1 VYETV
6 RTKACPNPAC
16 EDAGKVAAGN
26 IILHGAFTKTTGASQ
41 RCLCKTCGTTFS
53 GNTSTAY
60 FGLRCSR
67 DEFDQVMKMRVE
79 GVSIA
84 AIARIAGRAR
94 STITRWI
101 ERASASAKSFN
112 DGHLRDFELQELQA
126 DELCTFA
133 GKKTET
139 TWLFTT
145 IEVSSRLWPAKVVG
159 RRSYRN
165 TELVFN
171 KTVHR
176 GKIGGPILV
185 TSDGFE
191 FYEKVVRNVLC
202 FAAIHG
208 QVIKTRRNNRVCRV
222 QRTLKVG
229 TASQLARALFES
241 EDSETLNTSFVE
253 RLNLTIR
260 QSLAYVRRRSPA
272 HARNDRRLDE
282 DLDLVQCYYNFVR
295 RHLGLKFGQVCKTPA
310 MQAGLA
316 VRPLSFRDI
325 FDAVVSS
332 RPPAVV
338 VSLAVQGIVSVS
350 ERSAPL
356 LAA

>member
-1 VYETV
+1 METIQ
-6 RTKACPNPAC
+6 TKACPNPAC
-16 EDAGKVAAGN
+16 EHAARVDAGN
-26 IILHGAFTKTTGASQ
+26 IILHGSFSKATGASQ

-53 GNTSTAY
+53 GNTGTAY

-67 DEFDQVMKMRVE
+67 DEFDQVMRMRVE

-94 STITRWI
+94 STITGWI
-101 ERASASAKSFN
+101 ERASVSAKSFN
-112 DGHLRDFELQELQA
+112 DKHLRDFELQELQA

-133 GKKTET
+133 GKKSDT
-139 TWLFTT
+139 TWVFTT
-145 IEVSSRLWPAKVVG
+145 IEVSSRLWPTKVVG

-165 TELVFN
+165 TELLFN

-176 GKIGGPILV
+176 GKIAGPVQV

-191 FYEKVVRNVLC
+191 FYEKVVSNVLSV
-202 FAAIHG
+202 AAIYG
-208 QVIKTRRNNRVCRV
+208 QVIKTRRNNRVYRV
-222 QRTLKVG
+222 QRTLKLG
-229 TASQLARALFES
+229 TQSQLTHALVES
-241 EDSETLNTSFVE
+241 EDSDTLNTSFVE

-260 QSLAYVRRRSPA
+260 QSLSYLQRRSPA

-295 RHLGLKFGQVCKTPA
+295 PHMGLKFGRICKTPA

-316 VRPLSFRDI
+316 DRPLSFRDI
-325 FDAVVSS
+325 LGAVVSS
-332 RPPAVV
+332 RPSAVV
-338 VSLAVQGIVSVS
+338 VPLTERASVPV
-350 ERSAPL
+350 RSVPL